1 MKARDLFARVAAD
14 LEPPPEGW
22 WHDLDDDEIEF
33 LNSEGRTYERAVVGE
48 ADRQERKATILMA
61 WSLALLSASGLF
73 GDLDLG
79 RDAAGL
85 ASWVALATTG
95 LMVAAA
101 TYVFWP
107 RNWYIGLNLA
117 QLARRAG
124 SGTRELL
131 GQAVDALVSGYCVN
145 MRLVRGRARA
155 VDLMT
160 ILLPLQSLAVVAVE
174 ITA

>member
-1 MKARDLFARVAAD
+1 MKVRDLFARAAAD

-22 WHDLDDDEIEF
+22 WREIDDDEIEF
-33 LNSEGRTYERAVVGE
+33 LNSEGRTYERDVIAE

-61 WSLALLSASGLF
+61 WALALLSASGLF

-79 RDAAGL
+79 SDAAGI
-85 ASWVALATTG
+85 ASWFALAATG

-107 RNWYIGLNLA
+107 RSWYIGLNLA
-117 QLARRAG
+117 QLARHTG
-124 SGTRELL
+124 SGTRELR
-131 GQAVDALVSGYCVN
+131 GQVVDALVSGYCAN

-160 ILLPLQSLAVVAVE
+160 ILLPLQTLAVVAVE
-174 ITA
+174 ITV